1 MITKFSWETIFRLAV
16 LAWVTAVV
24 GCAFL
29 PLPLVVR
36 LAIIAVLTIGA
47 IAFSAQRTWWFLR
60 VSAKLPVF
68 LMLHSISDD
77 VKEDICPNN
86 TVRPAELE
94 RLIVDLKTA
103 GYVFQTATEAA
114 TMPVRRSMVMTFDD
128 GFVDNYTDLFP
139 ILKRHNVK
147 ATCFITNRG
156 ETDPQ
161 YLTPAQVREMHA
173 SGLVEFGG
181 HTAQHST
188 LSLVTPEASEEA
200 IRENVKWLTDILGC
214 APKGFAYPCGAYND
228 LIVEQV
234 KAAGYEYAFT
244 MHKRMRAVAK
254 APLLIHRQ
262 IIPRG
267 KTPLQNYLLATRGR
281 CRL

>member
-16 LAWVTAVV
+16 LAWVAAVV

-47 IAFSAQRTWWFLR
+47 IAFSAQRTWWRKR

-68 LMLHSISDD
+68 LMLHAVSDD
-77 VKEDICPNN
+77 VQDEVCPNN
-86 TVRPAELE
+86 TIRPAELE

-114 TMPVRRSMVMTFDD
+114 SAPMPRSMVMTFDD

-156 ETDPQ
+156 ETDAHF
-161 YLTPAQVREMHA
+161 LTPAQVREMHA

-181 HTAQHST
+181 HTAEHT
-188 LSLVTPEASEEA
+188 VLDGLTPEASDEA
-200 IRENVKWLTDILGC
+200 IRKNVEWLTDVLGC
-214 APKGFAYPCGAYND
+214 APQSFAYPCGGYND
-228 LIVEQV
+228 TVVAQV
-234 KAAGYEYAFT
+234 QAAGYTYAFT
-244 MHKRMRAVAK
+244 MHKRMRPVAK

-267 KTPLQNYLLATRGR
+267 KTPLQNYLLATRGY